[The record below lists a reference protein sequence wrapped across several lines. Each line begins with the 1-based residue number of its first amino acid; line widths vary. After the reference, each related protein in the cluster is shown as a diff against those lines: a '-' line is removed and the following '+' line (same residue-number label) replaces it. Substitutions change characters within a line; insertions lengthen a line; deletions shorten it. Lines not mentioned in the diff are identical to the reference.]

1 MKRCSN
7 IVDLAIV
14 AVNLASTRAIA
25 QSVLD
30 EGRTE
35 FSLGIGYANISLG
48 SNSAIDN
55 EGALRF
61 EPSLNF
67 SPLREA
73 LPQLRLGFNAGFS
86 MVLDNSDRTI
96 IINNGTAIFH
106 GSSDVPL
113 WTLEPELR
121 LSWRQTFGS
130 DHQFFVEPGI
140 AGGAAFGWLNLDD
153 KDTGKSFDSDAST
166 TYGRAFLRLGMQ
178 AEGGAAG
185 FEFSY
190 LSGGKMDF
198 GGNASGDLREWYI
211 GFFGALL
218 F

>member
-1 MKRCSN
+1 MKRHVT
-7 IVDLAIV
+7 IVAFAIV
-14 AVNLASTRAIA
+14 VLRLASSPAAA

-35 FSLGIGYANISLG
+35 FSLGIGYANLSLG
-48 SNSAIDN
+48 SETAIDD

-67 SPLREA
+67 SPFGEK
-73 LPQLRLGFNAGFS
+73 LPQLRLGFNAGVS
-86 MVLDNSDRTI
+86 MVLDNSSRTI
-96 IINNGTAIFH
+96 IINNGTAIFR

-113 WTLEPELR
+113 WTIEPELR

-130 DHQFFVEPGI
+130 DHQFFIEPGV
-140 AGGAAFGWLNLDD
+140 AGGAAFGWLSLDD
-153 KDTGKSFDSDAST
+153 EVTGDSFDSDAST
-166 TYGRAFLRLGMQ
+166 TYGRAFLRIGAQ